1 MKKKLFILFVIALL
15 INCSDETDVLGTE
28 ILPGSTSTQKINHDG
43 LERQY
48 LIYIPNSYNG
58 QSKLPLMIN
67 FHGFGGEVNDHLA
80 YTDMRSLADSEN
92 FILIYPQGS
101 ELGGYSH
108 WNAALNGGDNKST
121 VDDLGFVEALINLH
135 SDIVNLKRVNAVG
148 YSNGGMMSYAL
159 ACYKSNLIAA
169 IGSVSGSM
177 LQTDCTPSHSIP
189 LIKLHGT
196 SDSVISYDGNSYY
209 SSVESILGFWINFNK
224 TSTSPVFETV
234 DDNGTTIQK
243 HLYDGGTNESSIE
256 HYKILNGSHVWFDI
270 NFEGNNTNELIWNFV
285 SKHDINGLRK

>member
-1 MKKKLFILFVIALL
+1 MKKILILFVIELL

-48 LIYIPNSYNG
+48 LIYIPNSYNE

-108 WNAALNGGDNKST
+108 WNATLNGGDNKST

-135 SDIVNLKRVNAVG
+135 SDIVNLKRVYTVG

-209 SSVESILGFWINFNK
+209 SSVESTLYFWINFNK
-224 TSTSPVFETV
+224 TSTTPVFKTV

-243 HLYDGGTNESSIE
+243 YLYDGGINEASIE

-285 SKHDINGLRK
+285 SKYDINGLR

>member
-1 MKKKLFILFVIALL
+1 MKKIFILFVIALL

-108 WNAALNGGDNKST
+108 WNAALNRGDNKST

-135 SDIVNLKRVNAVG
+135 SDIVNLKRVYAVG

-285 SKHDINGLRK
+285 SKYDINGLR

>member
-1 MKKKLFILFVIALL
+1 MKKILILFVIALL

-135 SDIVNLKRVNAVG
+135 SDIVNLKRVYAVG

-159 ACYKSNLIAA
+159 ACYKSYLIAA

>member
-1 MKKKLFILFVIALL
+1 MKKILILFVIALL

-48 LIYIPNSYNG
+48 LIYIPNSYNE

-108 WNAALNGGDNKST
+108 WNATLNGGDNKST

-135 SDIVNLKRVNAVG
+135 SDIVNLKRVYTVG

-209 SSVESILGFWINFNK
+209 SSVESTLYFWINFNK
-224 TSTSPVFETV
+224 TSTTPVFKTV

-243 HLYDGGTNESSIE
+243 YLYDGGINEASIE

-285 SKHDINGLRK
+285 

>member
-1 MKKKLFILFVIALL
+1 MKKILILFVIALL

-48 LIYIPNSYNG
+48 LIYIPNSYNE

-108 WNAALNGGDNKST
+108 WNATLNGGDNKST

-135 SDIVNLKRVNAVG
+135 SDIVNLKRVYTVG
-148 YSNGGMMSYAL
+148 YSNGGIMSYAL

-177 LQTDCTPSHSIP
+177 LQTYCTPSHSIP

-209 SSVESILGFWINFNK
+209 SSVESTLYFWINFNK
-224 TSTSPVFETV
+224 TSTTPVFKTV

-243 HLYDGGTNESSIE
+243 YLYDGGINEASIE

-285 SKHDINGLRK
+285 SKYDINGLR

>member
-1 MKKKLFILFVIALL
+1 MKKILILFVIALL

-135 SDIVNLKRVNAVG
+135 SDIVNLKRVYAVG

>member
-1 MKKKLFILFVIALL
+1 MKKILILFVIALL

-135 SDIVNLKRVNAVG
+135 SDIVNLKRVYAVG

-285 SKHDINGLRK
+285 SKYDINGVR

>member
-1 MKKKLFILFVIALL
+1 MKKIFILFVIALL

-135 SDIVNLKRVNAVG
+135 SDIVNLKRVYAVG

-196 SDSVISYDGNSYY
+196 SDSVISYDGYSYH

-285 SKHDINGLRK
+285 SKYDINGLR

>member
-135 SDIVNLKRVNAVG
+135 SDIVNLKRVYAVG

>member
-1 MKKKLFILFVIALL
+1 MKKIFILFVIALL

-135 SDIVNLKRVNAVG
+135 SDIVNLKRVYAVG

-196 SDSVISYDGNSYY
+196 SDSVISYDGYSYY

-285 SKHDINGLRK
+285 SKYDINGLR

>member
-1 MKKKLFILFVIALL
+1 MKKIFILFVIALL

-135 SDIVNLKRVNAVG
+135 SDIVNLKRVYAVG

>member
-1 MKKKLFILFVIALL
+1 MKKILILFVIALL

-48 LIYIPNSYNG
+48 LIYIPNSYNE

-108 WNAALNGGDNKST
+108 WNATLNGGDNKST

-135 SDIVNLKRVNAVG
+135 SDIVNLKRVYTVG

-209 SSVESILGFWINFNK
+209 SSVESTLYFWINFNK
-224 TSTSPVFETV
+224 TSTTPVFKTV

-243 HLYDGGTNESSIE
+243 YLYDGGINEASIE

-285 SKHDINGLRK
+285 SKYDINGLR

>member
-1 MKKKLFILFVIALL
+1 MKKIFILFVIALL

-108 WNAALNGGDNKST
+108 WNAALNRGDNKST

-135 SDIVNLKRVNAVG
+135 SDIVNLKRVYAVG

-196 SDSVISYDGNSYY
+196 SDSVISYDGYSYY

-285 SKHDINGLRK
+285 SKYDINGLR

>member
-1 MKKKLFILFVIALL
+1 MKKIFILFVIALL

-135 SDIVNLKRVNAVG
+135 SDIVNLKRVYAVG

-285 SKHDINGLRK
+285 SKYDINGLR

>member
-1 MKKKLFILFVIALL
+1 MKKILILFVIALL

-48 LIYIPNSYNG
+48 LIYIPNSYNE

-101 ELGGYSH
+101 ELWGYSH
-108 WNAALNGGDNKST
+108 WNATLNGVDNKST
-121 VDDLGFVEALINLH
+121 VDDLWFVEALINLH
-135 SDIVNLKRVNAVG
+135 SDIVNLKRVYTVG

-209 SSVESILGFWINFNK
+209 SSVESTLYFWINFNK
-224 TSTSPVFETV
+224 TSTTPVFKTV

-243 HLYDGGTNESSIE
+243 YLYDGGINEASIE

-285 SKHDINGLRK
+285 SKYDINGLR

>member
-1 MKKKLFILFVIALL
+1 MKKILILFVIALL

-135 SDIVNLKRVNAVG
+135 SDIVNLKRVYAVG

-285 SKHDINGLRK
+285 SKYDINGLR

>member
-1 MKKKLFILFVIALL
+1 MKKIFILFVIALL

-108 WNAALNGGDNKST
+108 WNAALNRGDNKST

-135 SDIVNLKRVNAVG
+135 SDIVNLKRVYAVG

-196 SDSVISYDGNSYY
+196 SDSVISYDRNSYY

-285 SKHDINGLRK
+285 SKYDINGLR

>member
-1 MKKKLFILFVIALL
+1 MKKIFILFVIALL

-28 ILPGSTSTQKINHDG
+28 ILPGYTSTQKINHDG

-135 SDIVNLKRVNAVG
+135 SDIVNLKRVYAVG

>member
-1 MKKKLFILFVIALL
+1 MKKILILFVIALL

-135 SDIVNLKRVNAVG
+135 SDIVNAVG

>member
-1 MKKKLFILFVIALL
+1 MKKILILFVIALL

-48 LIYIPNSYNG
+48 LIYISNSYNG

-135 SDIVNLKRVNAVG
+135 SDIVNLKRVYAVG

>member
-1 MKKKLFILFVIALL
+1 MKKILILFVIALL

-28 ILPGSTSTQKINHDG
+28 ILPGYTSTQKINHDG

-135 SDIVNLKRVNAVG
+135 SDIVNLKRVYAVG

>member
-1 MKKKLFILFVIALL
+1 MKKIFILFVIALL

-28 ILPGSTSTQKINHDG
+28 ILPGYTSTQKINHDG

-135 SDIVNLKRVNAVG
+135 SDIVNLKRVYAVG

-196 SDSVISYDGNSYY
+196 SDSVISYDGYSYY

-285 SKHDINGLRK
+285 SKYDINGLR